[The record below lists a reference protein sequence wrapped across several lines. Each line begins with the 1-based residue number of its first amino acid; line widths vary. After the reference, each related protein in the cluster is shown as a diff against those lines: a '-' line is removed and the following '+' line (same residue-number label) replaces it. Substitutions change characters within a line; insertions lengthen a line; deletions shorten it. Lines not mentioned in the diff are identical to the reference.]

1 MTDGEITVSEW
12 PGFTSVRVSDED
24 ELLRG
29 ISAQIRYRVV
39 DFVRGIES
47 R

>member
-1 MTDGEITVSEW
+1 MSEW